1 MTTQAKIEQMIGY
14 LILKLEERDWH
25 GVADAAMDLR
35 ELEVQDKLERQ
46 VYYQSISK
54 NMQLELPGV
63 FSGNY

>member
-14 LILKLEERDWH
+14 LMLKLEERDWH

-46 VYYQSISK
+46 AYYQSISK